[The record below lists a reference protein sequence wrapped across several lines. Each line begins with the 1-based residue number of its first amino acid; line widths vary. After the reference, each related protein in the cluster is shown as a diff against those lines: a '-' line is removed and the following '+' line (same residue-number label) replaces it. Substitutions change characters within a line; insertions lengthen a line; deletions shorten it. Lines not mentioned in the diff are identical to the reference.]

1 MPLSV
6 DRIFESL
13 ARFVVRFRWAIVAFW
28 VLVVVVTSATLP
40 SLASEVNNNN
50 SAFLPSS
57 SPSQK
62 ATNLAKPVLGGGGS
76 GSVGDV
82 TIVASRSGTLTG
94 ADLRAVTR

>member
-28 VLVVVVTSATLP
+28 ILVAVVTSATLT

-57 SPSQK
+57 SPSQR
-62 ATNLAKPVLGGGGS
+62 AANLANPILGGGGT
-76 GSVGDV
+76 GRIGDV
-82 TIVASRSGTLTG
+82 TIVVSRSG
-94 ADLRAVTR
+94 R